1 MKYVQIRFKR
11 GFFNEDVVFTE
22 RNKNC
27 ITLQILHIIYL
38 ILNNNCQ
45 NKFSA
50 MYNPSNMSLCR
61 IYPLLNTELHDN
73 VDHIEICN
81 HDTYDLLEYEEVD
94 ENSDNKVTN
103 IKHNLITQSIKTNEM
118 LVYLT
123 NENKNHILF
132 DAIGKSIQDH
142 NNNKAC
148 GIYKD
153 YYELFRLICELSE
166 DDEESIE
173 QCFLNNMNS
182 LAL

>member
-11 GFFNEDVVFTE
+11 GLFNKDIVFTE
-22 RNKNC
+22 RNKNY
-27 ITLQILHIIYL
+27 IALQIFHIIYL

-45 NKFSA
+45 NKFLA
-50 MYNPSNMSLCR
+50 MYNHDNMSLYR

-81 HDTYDLLEYEEVD
+81 HAAFDLLEYKEVD
-94 ENSDNKVTN
+94 ENSDNKITN
-103 IKHNLITQSIKTNEM
+103 IKYNPITQSIKTNEV
-118 LVYLT
+118 LVHLT
-123 NENKNHILF
+123 DENKNYILF

-166 DDEESIE
+166 DDKESIE

-182 LAL
+182 LVL